1 MSTIGF
7 VGGMSYLLHEMHI
20 QSKVVIS
27 TSGFVGGMSDSVHEI
42 DHLDIVIPT
51 IGFDGRTS
59 YTLCK
64 MTTTC
69 VKCEDFDVW
78 IRNVDFFEF
87 LASERAPG
95 SQTRKTIDF
104 GLFGCKEMAF

>member
-1 MSTIGF
+1 MYEMPIPSNAGMSTIR
-7 VGGMSYLLHEMHI
+7 
-20 QSKVVIS
+20 
-27 TSGFVGGMSDSVHEI
+27 FVGGMSDSVHEI

-95 SQTRKTIDF
+95 SQTRKTIGF